1 MSVTARSPVRAGF
14 ASSYCGMAELQPHG
28 PFDRAA
34 EDSAPAD
41 VFSALTGRYGLTV
54 PHEWWP
60 SAHLLKSFE
69 AAGFSHVQVDSPP
82 MSVLDDARLVT
93 KHAGALR
100 ESLATTGLSLLL
112 HAPSGL
118 RLGTLEGDK
127 AMDGLIDYATEAG
140 AEQVIYHALSLPD
153 EPASEEGLRN
163 EMISLRRAVRRAE
176 LHGFRIAIENLA
188 PLFPGLESISA
199 NPMALRAAAK
209 RLSSEGV
216 GLCLDLGHAHISA
229 QLRKTSL
236 AQFVEPVLDV
246 VSLIHAHD
254 NYGARRDGASPAA
267 LGVDPLR
274 LDLHLPPGRGTVPWP
289 EVAPLMMRSTAP
301 IVLEV
306 HPPFRPRVAELHDVG
321 ALIFTTC

>member
-1 MSVTARSPVRAGF
+1 
-14 ASSYCGMAELQPHG
+14 MAQLQPRG
-28 PFDRAA
+28 PFDQTSK
-34 EDSAPAD
+34 DNAPAD
-41 VFSALTGRYGLTV
+41 VFSALSGRYGLTV

-60 SAHLLKSFE
+60 SAHLVKSFE

-82 MSVLDDARLVT
+82 MGVLDDARLVT

-100 ESLATTGLSLLL
+100 ESLGTTGLALLL

-118 RLGTLEGDK
+118 RLGTPGGDK

-140 AEQVIYHALSLPD
+140 AEQLIYHALALPD
-153 EPASEEGLRN
+153 EPASEDGLRY
-163 EMISLRRAVRRAE
+163 EMTSLRRAVRRAE

-188 PLFPGLESISA
+188 PLFPGRESISA

-216 GLCLDLGHAHISA
+216 GVCLDLGHAHISA
-229 QLRKTSL
+229 QLRRTSIV
-236 AQFVEPVLDV
+236 QFVEPVMDM

-254 NYGARRDGASPAA
+254 NYGARRDGASPTA

-274 LDLHLPPGRGTVPWP
+274 LDLHLPPGRGTLPWP
-289 EVAPLMMRSTAP
+289 DVAPLIMRSTAP
-301 IVLEV
+301 IVMEV

-321 ALIFTTC
+321 ALLFATR